1 MKHKIGMVCLSALSL
16 LFIQSCDNSR
26 DGGVLPIPATPT
38 IVTPTIATTPAT
50 PSTATKYS
58 EAVADYRAYVIQE
71 CDALVQQTQAF
82 AEAVKT
88 GNADSARRLYAVART
103 HYERIEPIAESLGNL
118 DSYIDAREGDVP
130 ADEWR
135 GFHRIEKFLW
145 PTVGADEN
153 VDELAD
159 HLLNDVQILRA
170 RLESVDI
177 EPALMVIGSVELL
190 NEVSSTKVTGEEER
204 YSHTD
209 LYDIAANVDGAKQI
223 YSLFKPSLQQADP
236 ALEQTLNERF
246 AAVYSDLDAF
256 KSADG
261 FMLYQD
267 IEPARIR
274 NLSNDIDALAEPLSR
289 MGAALEI

>member
-1 MKHKIGMVCLSALSL
+1 MIPKIVKGCLAALSVVL
-16 LFIQSCDNSR
+16 IQGCD
-26 DGGVLPIPATPT
+26 DGGDGSVAVIATPP
-38 IVTPTIATTPAT
+38 TPTV
-50 PSTATKYS
+50 TAIKYS
-58 EAVADYRAYVIQE
+58 EAVVAYRQYVIEE

-82 AEAVKT
+82 TEAVKT
-88 GNADSARRLYAVART
+88 GNEDDARRLYVVART

-118 DSYIDAREGDVP
+118 DPDIDAREGDAP

-145 PTVGADEN
+145 SAPGADEN
-153 VDELAD
+153 VDEFAD

-177 EPALMVIGSVELL
+177 EPALMVVGSVELL
-190 NEVSSTKVTGEEER
+190 NEVSSSKVTGEEER

-223 YSLFKPSLQQADP
+223 YSLLTTSLEHTDP
-236 ALEQTLNERF
+236 ILVQTLNERF

-256 KSADG
+256 KTTDG

-267 IEPARIR
+267 IEAAQIR

-289 MGAALEI
+289 MGAALDI